1 MPRWPREGSTADF
14 ILTGKT
20 ARFKVSSLVG
30 KGGRRKN
37 PALQPSLMTGFGETL
52 RKEREARG
60 VALET
65 ITRVTKI
72 SNRHLLALEQNQFD
86 SLPGGVFNKGIVR
99 GYARAVGL
107 NEEEWVR
114 RYVSAY
120 HSTAGS
126 QDEETDWVQFAEN
139 ASKGRRS
146 AEGARPEMRLRWAG
160 VLLLLLALAGFSW
173 FVWSYVRTKVSS
185 NAAPVTAQKT
195 TSAASPAGT
204 PN

>member
-1 MPRWPREGSTADF
+1 
-14 ILTGKT
+14 
-20 ARFKVSSLVG
+20 
-30 KGGRRKN
+30 
-37 PALQPSLMTGFGETL
+37 MTGFGETL

-99 GYARAVGL
+99 GYARVVGL
-107 NEEEWVR
+107 NEEEWVQ
-114 RYVSAY
+114 RYVSA
-120 HSTAGS
+120 SRATANPA
-126 QDEETDWVQFAEN
+126 DEEADWAQFAEN

-146 AEGARPEMRLRWAG
+146 AEGSRPEMRLRWAG

-185 NAAPVTAQKT
+185 NAAPVTAQQT
-195 TSAASPAGT
+195 TSAASAAGT
-204 PN
+204 SN

>member
-1 MPRWPREGSTADF
+1 
-14 ILTGKT
+14 
-20 ARFKVSSLVG
+20 
-30 KGGRRKN
+30 
-37 PALQPSLMTGFGETL
+37 MTGFGETL

-99 GYARAVGL
+99 GYARVVGL
-107 NEEEWVR
+107 NEEEWVQ
-114 RYVSAY
+114 RYISAY
-120 HSTAGS
+120 HSTARP
-126 QDEETDWVQFAEN
+126 QEEETDWMQFAEN
-139 ASKGRRS
+139 ASKGRKS
-146 AEGARPEMRLRWAG
+146 PEGARPEMRLRWAG

-173 FVWSYVRTKVSS
+173 FVWSYVRTKVSL
-185 NAAPVTAQKT
+185 NAAPVTAQQA
-195 TSAASPAGT
+195 TSATTPAAT